1 LGRRVLVGNTPSSP
15 IHLAY
20 ILLDKL
26 AKCVPHIVEEMTIRL
41 DTITIL
47 SYISIILCWLVL
59 TAVVTTASLVLG
71 VAITRVT
78 IAVIILVITLCT
90 GVAEVLSLVIIVV
103 EDGSTT
109 ITRLLKVLILP
120 TIGGVEIMV
129 ESVLSTIQFAPPIVG
144 VFTYDLVATSAT
156 LGIVVVSRDS
166 NYIRRIDLDNHGLAS
181 VAVREVR
188 EILDGAEVQ
197 SIRASAILVLVHLVA
212 RHLTDRP
219 YGVVECARV
228 NVLVVRLDILEG
240 EEESILGVGEITH
253 IQEVTEFVDCTKARI
268 LHKVAEEVDDRL
280 NREILFD
287 EVDDLASKGV
297 VQRLTLVVHHTIDDR
312 DIGVVDEILYLA
324 RQIHL
329 IKEGFP
335 ILCLDCIQ
343 CLCVVRMRVVN
354 RID

>member
-1 LGRRVLVGNTPSSP
+1 
-15 IHLAY
+15 
-20 ILLDKL
+20 
-26 AKCVPHIVEEMTIRL
+26 MTIRL
-41 DTITIL
+41 DTITIVG
-47 SYISIILCWLVL
+47 YISIVLGWFIVTAVVL
-59 TAVVTTASLVLG
+59 TASFVLLVT
-71 VAITRVT
+71 ITRVT
-78 IAVIILVITLCT
+78 ITIILV
-90 GVAEVLSLVIIVV
+90 LVV
-103 EDGSTT
+103 
-109 ITRLLKVLILP
+109 P

-156 LGIVVVSRDS
+156 LGIVVVSRDG

-240 EEESILGVGEITH
+240 EEESILGVGKITH

-280 NREILFD
+280 NREILLN
-287 EVDDLASKGV
+287 EVDDLTSKGV

-312 DIGVVDEILYLA
+312 DIGVVDEILYLT

-343 CLCVVRMRVVN
+343 CLCVVGMRVVN